1 VTSKYR
7 GCQGRIDFLG
17 AHIFELSVKDKV
29 IALGTEIDGSLFSQ
43 KNERENISILNIG
56 ATAVRDRACQS
67 NGGITYLCAA
77 VEKEFVGVNPVA
89 NGASNKWEPVEDDRR
104 LIGIFE
110 EDLSQNVQNNGNNN
124 DGE

>member
-43 KNERENISILNIG
+43 KNERENISI
-56 ATAVRDRACQS
+56 
-67 NGGITYLCAA
+67 LCAA